1 MVHEISLTG
10 YSAIYTGKKGRLV
23 LGTWDSY
30 GIEQLHLALGDGWDG
45 RTVTAVFHG
54 PKASI
59 GTTVLAGSDGLVSV
73 PQEATAAAG
82 YGTITIVGVDSD
94 SQRISVDI
102 PYVVMS
108 HAPVTGQQPAPTP
121 DQWQQYVAAVKQY
134 ADQAQKAADK
144 IPNPTPADEGKSVV
158 ARADGTYG
166 LALIQG
172 GGGGVGYNIGHGL
185 KVTGGD
191 TLEVDTAEAVE
202 QDNTLPVTSAA
213 VYTEVGNIDALLQ
226 TI

>member
-1 MVHEISLTG
+1 MTHEISLTG
-10 YSAIYTGKKGRLV
+10 YSAVYTGQQGRLV
-23 LGTWDSY
+23 LGTAGSY
-30 GIEQLHLALGDGWDG
+30 GIEKLHLVYGEGWEG
-45 RTVTAVFHG
+45 RTV
-54 PKASI
+54 S
-59 GTTVLAGSDGLVSV
+59 GTFAIKGAAIKVLADSAGDVQV
-73 PQEATAAAG
+73 PPEATAAAG
-82 YGTITIVGVDSD
+82 TGTVTILGVDET
-94 SQRISVDI
+94 SQRISVDV
-102 PYVVMS
+102 PYLVLA
-108 HAPVTGQQPAPTP
+108 HAPVQGSDPDPTP

-134 ADQAQKAADK
+134 AEQAQKAADK
-144 IPNPTPADEGKSVV
+144 TPTPTPADEGKSVV

>member
-23 LGTWDSY
+23 LGTAGSY
-30 GIEQLHLALGDGWDG
+30 GIEKLHLVYGVGWEG
-45 RTVTAVFHG
+45 RTVSAIFT
-54 PKASI
+54 I
-59 GTTVLAGSDGLVSV
+59 GGATVVVLADSDGSV
-73 PQEATAAAG
+73 QVPPEATAVS
-82 YGTITIVGVDSD
+82 GTGAITILGVDET
-94 SQRISVDI
+94 SQRISVDV
-102 PYVVMS
+102 PYLVMA
-108 HAPVTGQQPAPTP
+108 HADVQGDAPDPTP
-121 DQWQQYVAAVKQY
+121 DEWQQYVAAVKQY

-144 IPNPTPADEGKSVV
+144 IPTPTPADEGKSVV

-185 KVTGGD
+185 KVTGGN